1 MVLFPVCPSIS
12 VYFWSASLPQ
22 LSQTGASLDNRV
34 PTPASTASADP
45 HSQHALADL
54 PTASEPKPELRH
66 DEQDFHS
73 SGLKMEPKME
83 VQEILVVVVICPL
96 RPEYD
101 LVKACMK
108 CVCLC

>member
-1 MVLFPVCPSIS
+1 MNGAICDCMSIWFERVVLTVVFLLYVCLSMS
-12 VYFWSASLPQ
+12 VCLRSSSPPQ

-54 PTASEPKPELRH
+54 PTASEPKAELRH

-83 VQEILVVVVICPL
+83 VWERL
-96 RPEYD
+96 
-101 LVKACMK
+101 
-108 CVCLC
+108 